1 MTRERQRGSC
11 LRATSR
17 IPAVG
22 TAVRRRSS
30 RRRSALVT
38 SVLAVVLLAGCT
50 GGTTSPAT
58 ADTGSPASTSAAAAA
73 STPVEP
79 AAPPPAEPADAGADG
94 EGVDDGR
101 AGGTPDGGTQG
112 LPGWPTESIPVHGGQ
127 FWAAYVAVGV
137 PGDPALQ
144 QVLAEV
150 QEVWPGAGLGEL
162 GCDGGAAEALGRNAT
177 DHAVAVY
184 FPTEQHITEFQR
196 RWSGP
201 YVEAVQVITS
211 CGD

>member
-1 MTRERQRGSC
+1 
-11 LRATSR
+11 
-17 IPAVG
+17 
-22 TAVRRRSS
+22 
-30 RRRSALVT
+30 VT

-79 AAPPPAEPADAGADG
+79 AAPPPAEPAEPADAGADG

>member
-1 MTRERQRGSC
+1 
-11 LRATSR
+11 
-17 IPAVG
+17 
-22 TAVRRRSS
+22 
-30 RRRSALVT
+30 VT

-101 AGGTPDGGTQG
+101 AGGTQG

>member
-101 AGGTPDGGTQG
+101 AGGTQG